1 MLATE
6 SSASGEVH
14 EAGYGAMTSP
24 NRLVVR
30 SPYNAAQTYSEDVAG
45 VPMEVVK
52 VGTYFTT
59 PQGLRIVDLMVAC
72 PTGESPVSGGTC
84 YYPHLDCGKH

>member
-1 MLATE
+1 
-6 SSASGEVH
+6 
-14 EAGYGAMTSP
+14 
-24 NRLVVR
+24 
-30 SPYNAAQTYSEDVAG
+30 
-45 VPMEVVK
+45 MEVVK

-72 PTGESPVSGGTC
+72 PTGEPPVSGGTC